1 MLPLAPLAGGV
12 GAAQEEV
19 GHALIEHG
27 MANGTRIHVP
37 NSKMKCDRD
46 NPTGHGVIFIGN
58 QGQVY
63 CYIAPGGV

>member
-1 MLPLAPLAGGV
+1 
-12 GAAQEEV
+12 
-19 GHALIEHG
+19 

-58 QGQVY
+58 QGQVH
-63 CYIAPGGV
+63 CYIAPGEV